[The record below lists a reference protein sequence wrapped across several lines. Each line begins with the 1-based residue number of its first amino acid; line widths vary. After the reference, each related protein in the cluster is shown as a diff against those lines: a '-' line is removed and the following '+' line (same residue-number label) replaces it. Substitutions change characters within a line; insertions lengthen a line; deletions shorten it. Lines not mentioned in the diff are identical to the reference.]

1 MIKSDFGPNAFHTQ
15 EIHSRSATLNFGRK
29 SMKIFRIENRGTCC
43 WEIFE
48 RLHFRGKS
56 EKIPAKF
63 DGVTLIHSPTTA
75 KVVDC

>member
-1 MIKSDFGPNAFHTQ
+1 MVKRDFSEDAFHTQ

-29 SMKIFRIENRGTCC
+29 SMKIYRIENKGSCC

-48 RLHFRGKS
+48 RLHFKGKS
-56 EKIPAKF
+56 EKIGKNF
-63 DGVTLIHSPTTA
+63 DGVTQILSPTTA